1 MWGSLKIWQ
10 KLLLAGLLAAIP
22 VATLLYLFLQS
33 QNERIARTE
42 AEREGLDYVLPLRTL
57 LEWVPQ
63 HRVAASA
70 LLNGDASVLPLLEK
84 TRAQIAAAVEAVDKV
99 DGRMGRR
106 LGTTQSWEA
115 IRASWNDL
123 RDNYAKLT
131 AEDSYRRH
139 TQLIAQIIQHIRLVG
154 DKTGLTTDPELD
166 TFYLVDSILQQI
178 PWTVEYLG
186 QLASHGSAAAARQSM
201 SAAEEAQIRYLVRQV
216 SSSLDSLQ
224 RNYRSAFG
232 YNDQVRERLDATL
245 ATAMN
250 AAGFLRNLT
259 QRELLDRG
267 SISVQPVAYIENGTT
282 AVQKLFVLHDET
294 AAAVRGLFEQRIQRL
309 AAQKNSQ
316 LQTALLLLAASAVF
330 AFLIQRGIARQIRSM
345 RETFEQISVGNYD
358 ARAEVY
364 SRDELGMMAETTNVM
379 LANTL
384 SLIQSRQERDRIQ
397 KSILK
402 LLDDV
407 SGVAAGDLTKQ
418 AEVTA
423 DMTGAIADAFNYMI
437 GELRSIIGAVQDTTA
452 RVNRSAFHVREVTE
466 SLAESS
472 QQQSQRVLVASNA
485 LQAMAQSIRKV
496 ADQANAAARVAEDA
510 LAAALAG
517 GDSVRRTVAGME
529 KIRRHVQET
538 ARRMKRLG
546 ESSQEIGE
554 IVQLISEISDRTSI
568 LALNASIQAAAAG
581 ESGKGFA
588 IVAEEVERLAERA
601 AEAARRIT
609 VLIQSVQKETNEAI
623 SAMEATTREVVEG
636 STVAAEAGERL
647 SLIET
652 VSQHISDLVRGIS
665 EVARR
670 QADSSEQVASAVAE
684 VSRATQTTAAGALQ
698 AAEDIRQL
706 ASMVTRLNESL
717 SRFRVPPRE
726 TGPAPEAPEP
736 VQAA

>member
-1 MWGSLKIWQ
+1 
-10 KLLLAGLLAAIP
+10 
-22 VATLLYLFLQS
+22 
-33 QNERIARTE
+33 
-42 AEREGLDYVLPLRTL
+42 
-57 LEWVPQ
+57 
-63 HRVAASA
+63 
-70 LLNGDASVLPLLEK
+70 
-84 TRAQIAAAVEAVDKV
+84 
-99 DGRMGRR
+99 
-106 LGTTQSWEA
+106 
-115 IRASWNDL
+115 
-123 RDNYAKLT
+123 
-131 AEDSYRRH
+131 
-139 TQLIAQIIQHIRLVG
+139 
-154 DKTGLTTDPELD
+154 
-166 TFYLVDSILQQI
+166 
-178 PWTVEYLG
+178 
-186 QLASHGSAAAARQSM
+186 
-201 SAAEEAQIRYLVRQV
+201 
-216 SSSLDSLQ
+216 
-224 RNYRSAFG
+224 YRSAFG
-232 YNDQVRERLDATL
+232 YNDQVREKLDETL

-259 QRELLDRG
+259 QKELLESK
-267 SISVQPVAYIENGTT
+267 SISVQPVAYIENGTS
-282 AVQKLFVLHDET
+282 AVQKLFALHDET
-294 AAAVRGLFEQRIQRL
+294 ASTVRGLFDQRLQRL

-316 LQTALLLLAASAVF
+316 LQTALLLLAASAGL
-330 AFLIQRGIARQIRSM
+330 AFLIQRGITRQIRSM

-364 SRDELGMMAETTNVM
+364 SRDELGMMAQTTNVM

-384 SLIQSRQERDRIQ
+384 SLIQSREERDRIQ
-397 KSILK
+397 QSIRK

-407 SGVAAGDLTKQ
+407 SGVAAGDLTKE

-423 DMTGAIADAFNYMI
+423 EMTGAIADAFNYMLS
-437 GELRSIIGAVQDTTA
+437 ELRTIIGAVQDTTA
-452 RVNRSAFHVREVTE
+452 SVNRSALHVREATE

-472 QQQSQRVLVASNA
+472 QQQSQRVLMASNA

-496 ADQANAAARVAEDA
+496 AEQANAAAKVAEDA
-510 LAAALAG
+510 LAAAQAG
-517 GDSVRRTVAGME
+517 GDSVRRTVTGME
-529 KIRRHVQET
+529 NIRRHVQET

-601 AEAARRIT
+601 AEAAQRIT

-636 STVAAEAGERL
+636 SAVASEAGERL

-670 QADSSEQVASAVAE
+670 QADSSEQVAAAVAD

-698 AAEDIRQL
+698 AAEDIRRL

-726 TGPAPEAPEP
+726 TSPDPQTPEP
-736 VQAA
+736 VEAA

>member
-1 MWGSLKIWQ
+1 MLGSLKIWQ

-22 VATLLYLFLQS
+22 VGTLLYLFLQT
-33 QNERIARTE
+33 QNEQIART
-42 AEREGLDYVLPLRTL
+42 ASEREGLEYVLSLRQM
-57 LEWVPQ
+57 LERVPY
-63 HRVAASA
+63 HRAAATA
-70 LLNGDASVLPLLEK
+70 LLNGDTAVQPIIER
-84 TRAQIAAAVEAVDKV
+84 TEAQIAEAIEAVNKV
-99 DGRMGRR
+99 DARMGRR

-115 IRASWNDL
+115 VRASWNDL
-123 RDNYAKLT
+123 RENYARLKSD
-131 AEDSYRRH
+131 DSFQRH
-139 TQLIAQIIQHIRLVG
+139 TQLIGQIIQHIRLVG

-166 TFYLVDSILQQI
+166 TYYLVDSMLQQI

-186 QLASHGSAAAARQSM
+186 QLASYGSGVAARQSM
-201 SAAEEAQIRYLVRQV
+201 TAAEEAQIRYLVRQV
-216 SSSLDSLQ
+216 SSSIESLQ

-232 YNDQVRERLDATL
+232 YNDEVREKLDETL

-259 QRELLDRG
+259 QKELLEST
-267 SISVQPVAYIENGTT
+267 SISVQPVAYIENGTS
-282 AVQKLFVLHDET
+282 AVQKLFALHDET
-294 AAAVRGLFEQRIQRL
+294 ASTVRGLFERRLQRL

-316 LQTALLLLAASAVF
+316 LQTALLLLAASAVL
-330 AFLIQRGIARQIRSM
+330 AFLIQRGITRQIRSM

-364 SRDELGMMAETTNVM
+364 SRDELGMMAQTTNVM

-384 SLIQSRQERDRIQ
+384 SLIQSREERDRIQ
-397 KSILK
+397 QSILK

-407 SGVAAGDLTKQ
+407 SGVAAGDLTKE

-423 DMTGAIADAFNYMI
+423 EMTGAIADAFNYMLS
-437 GELRSIIGAVQDTTA
+437 ELRTIIGAVQDTTA
-452 RVNRSAFHVREVTE
+452 SVNRSALHVREATE

-472 QQQSQRVLVASNA
+472 QQQSQRVLMASNA

-496 ADQANAAARVAEDA
+496 AEQANAAAKVAEDA

-529 KIRRHVQET
+529 NIRRHVQET

-601 AEAARRIT
+601 AEAAQRIT

-636 STVAAEAGERL
+636 SEVASEAGERL

-670 QADSSEQVASAVAE
+670 QADSSEQVATAVAD

-698 AAEDIRQL
+698 AAEDIRRL

-726 TGPAPEAPEP
+726 ASPDPQTPEQVE
-736 VQAA
+736 AA

>member
-1 MWGSLKIWQ
+1 MLGSLKIWQ
-10 KLLLAGLLAAIP
+10 KLVVAGLMAAIP
-22 VATLLYLFLQS
+22 VATLLYLFLNA
-33 QNERIARTE
+33 QNEQIARTG
-42 AEREGLDYVLPLRTL
+42 AEREGLEYVLPLRSL
-57 LEWVPQ
+57 LERVPH

-70 LLNGDASVLPLLEK
+70 FLNGDPSVEPVLER
-84 TRAQIAAAVEAVDKV
+84 TEQQIAEAVQAV
-99 DGRMGRR
+99 DQVDARLGRR
-106 LGTTQSWEA
+106 LGTTAPWEA

-123 RDNYAKLT
+123 RGAYRKLT
-131 AEDSYRRH
+131 AEDSYQRH
-139 TQLIAQIIQHIRLVG
+139 TQLIAQILQHIRLVG

-166 TFYLVDSILQQI
+166 TFYLVDSVLQQI
-178 PWTVEYLG
+178 PSTVEHLG
-186 QLASHGSAAAARQSM
+186 QLASYGSAVAARQSM

-216 SSSLDSLQ
+216 STSLESLQ
-224 RNYRSAFG
+224 RNYSAAFN
-232 YNDQVRERLDATL
+232 YNEALRESLDDPL
-245 ATAMN
+245 ATALN
-250 AAGFLRNLT
+250 SAGFLRNLT

-267 SISVQPVAYIENGTT
+267 SIEVQPLSYIENGAS
-282 AVQKLFVLHDET
+282 AVQKLFALHDAT
-294 AAAVRGLFEQRIQRL
+294 AGEVRRLFDARMKRL

-316 LQTALLLLAASAVF
+316 LQTALLLLAMSALFV
-330 AFLIQRGIARQIRSM
+330 FLIQRGITRQIRSM
-345 RETFEQISVGNYD
+345 RETFDQIRVGNYD

-364 SRDELGMMAETTNVM
+364 SRDELGMMAQSTNDM

-384 SLIQSRQERDRIQ
+384 SLIQSREERDRIQ
-397 KSILK
+397 QSILK

-407 SGVAAGDLTKQ
+407 SGVAAGDLTKE

-423 DMTGAIADAFNYMI
+423 EMTGAIADAFNYML
-437 GELRSIIGAVQDTTA
+437 GELRTIIGAVQDTTA
-452 RVNRSAFHVREVTE
+452 RVNSSALQVREVTE
-466 SLAESS
+466 SLAENS
-472 QQQSQRVLVASNA
+472 QTQSQRVLAASNG

-496 ADQANAAARVAEDA
+496 AEQANAAAKVAEDA

-517 GDSVRRTVAGME
+517 GDSVRRTVAGMDN
-529 KIRRHVQET
+529 IRRHVQET

-601 AEAARRIT
+601 TEATRRIT
-609 VLIQSVQKETNEAI
+609 VLIRSVQTETNEAI

-636 STVAAEAGERL
+636 SAVAGEAGERL

-670 QADSSEQVASAVAE
+670 QAESSEQVASTVAE
-684 VSRATQTTAAGALQ
+684 VSRATQTTASGALQ
-698 AAEDIRQL
+698 AAENIRRL
-706 ASMVTRLNESL
+706 ASMVNTLNESL
-717 SRFRVPPRE
+717 SRFRVPGHDKTPM
-726 TGPAPEAPEP
+726 PEAES
-736 VQAA
+736 VKTA

>member
-22 VATLLYLFLQS
+22 VGTVLYLFLQS
-33 QNERIARTE
+33 QNEQIARTE
-42 AEREGLDYVLPLRTL
+42 AEREGLQYVLPLRTL

-84 TRAQIAAAVEAVDKV
+84 ARAQIAGAVEAVDKV

-216 SSSLDSLQ
+216 SSSLESLQ

-316 LQTALLLLAASAVF
+316 LQTALLLLAASAVL

-384 SLIQSRQERDRIQ
+384 ALIQSREERDRIQ

-407 SGVAAGDLTKQ
+407 SGVAAGDLTKE

-423 DMTGAIADAFNYMI
+423 DMTGAIADAFNYML

-452 RVNRSAFHVREVTE
+452 RVNRSAFHVREATE

-472 QQQSQRVLVASNA
+472 QQQSQRVLMASNA

-601 AEAARRIT
+601 AEAAQRIT

-636 STVAAEAGERL
+636 SSVAAEAGERL

-726 TGPAPEAPEP
+726 TGPAAEAPEP